1 MSKNIDPIATKQMDS
16 IWDEHNSPA
25 NQEKKMLE
33 KKRKEKMKSKKRDY
47 GI

>member
-25 NQEKKMLE
+25 NQEKKALE
-33 KKRKEKMKSKKRDY
+33 KKRKEKKETKRKDY

>member
-1 MSKNIDPIATKQMDS
+1 MSKNIDPIATKQMEE
-16 IWDEHNSPA
+16 IFNEHNSSA

-33 KKRKEKMKSKKRDY
+33 KKRKEKKETKRKDY